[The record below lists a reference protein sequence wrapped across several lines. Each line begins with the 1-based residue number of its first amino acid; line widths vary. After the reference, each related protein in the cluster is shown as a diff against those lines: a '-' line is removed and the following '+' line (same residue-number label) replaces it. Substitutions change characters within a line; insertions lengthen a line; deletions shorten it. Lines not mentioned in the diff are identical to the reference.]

1 MGRRS
6 QKVWWVLG
14 QIPYI
19 ELLFV
24 DNCMIVIVSLFC
36 NGLIIS
42 NVALEHTIQG
52 LEVSKSSYQKL
63 LEENRL
69 LYNQVQ
75 DLKGRFVLSRWILY
89 FTYFQLY
96 SIIYGHVGNIRVYC
110 RVRPFISN
118 QVDGK
123 STVDY
128 IGENGNIMV
137 VNPHKQGKEA
147 RRIFSFNRV
156 FGVNASQREFI
167 FTLLAISSNDIF
179 FTFWLKYK
187 VRNIYVQKT

>member
-1 MGRRS
+1 M
-6 QKVWWVLG
+6 LG

-19 ELLFV
+19 ELLYV

-96 SIIYGHVGNIRVYC
+96 SVIYGHAGNIRVYC

-147 RRIFSFNRV
+147 RRIFSFNKV

-167 FTLLAISSNDIF
+167 FILLAVSSDDIF
-179 FTFWLKYK
+179 YFL
-187 VRNIYVQKT
+187 IEE